1 MNSNNVSSS
10 PTDYAYVQW
19 LTVENLAKH
28 TSSTPP
34 PEVTRAERIA
44 QFQASLIGTNEGI
57 LTRRTTRVSFPPR
70 GKSSKRSRDTS
81 CSGNSNNIA
90 IDVFPLPFPYHNDA
104 FFLPVVESGHTRYDS
119 SSRAACSVLAATPV
133 SDRRSQRT
141 SSSSIN
147 SFIINLSSSP
157 SSRPARPSS
166 FLPHPNN
173 RSSSTPP
180 NLLQKRESC
189 YPEHHT
195 QYQTSIF
202 EKPPR
207 VFHLQPP
214 SSSSFNLTLLL
225 LLDTDHLHDSHRQQT
240 STAAAATTTTKR
252 YKVVRFNIALDMAQ
266 DETTFPGRRRQQQ
279 QQQKNFFVEINHTD
293 TDRAGNT
300 IKFNV
305 AKVVVELL
313 DNVFTDG

>member
-10 PTDYAYVQW
+10 LTDYAYVQW

-119 SSRAACSVLAATPV
+119 SSRACSVLAATPV

-180 NLLQKRESC
+180 NLVWWRQCERGQVSASRTRRDSSC
-189 YPEHHT
+189 RNVSRATLSTIHSIRRVSSKNLHVCSTYNRPPPPPS
-195 QYQTSIF
+195 TS
-202 EKPPR
+202 
-207 VFHLQPP
+207 P
-214 SSSSFNLTLLL
+214 SSSS
-225 LLDTDHLHDSHRQQT
+225 
-240 STAAAATTTTKR
+240 STPITCMTATASKQ
-252 YKVVRFNIALDMAQ
+252 A
-266 DETTFPGRRRQQQ
+266 QQQ
-279 QQQKNFFVEINHTD
+279 QQRQRQKD
-293 TDRAGNT
+293 TKSFGSTLHSIWRKTKPRFLGGGGSSSSKRT
-300 IKFNV
+300 S
-305 AKVVVELL
+305 LL
-313 DNVFTDG
+313 K

>member
-119 SSRAACSVLAATPV
+119 SSRACSVLAATPV

-180 NLLQKRESC
+180 NLVWWRQCERGQVSASRMRRDSSC
-189 YPEHHT
+189 RNVSRATLSTIHSIRRVSSKNLHVCSTYNRPPPPPS
-195 QYQTSIF
+195 TS
-202 EKPPR
+202 
-207 VFHLQPP
+207 P
-214 SSSSFNLTLLL
+214 SSSS
-225 LLDTDHLHDSHRQQT
+225 ST
-240 STAAAATTTTKR
+240 SITCMTATASKQA
-252 YKVVRFNIALDMAQ
+252 
-266 DETTFPGRRRQQQ
+266 QQQ
-279 QQQKNFFVEINHTD
+279 QQRQRQKD
-293 TDRAGNT
+293 TKSFGSTLHSIWRKTKPRFLGGGGSSSSKRT
-300 IKFNV
+300 S
-305 AKVVVELL
+305 LL
-313 DNVFTDG
+313 K

>member
-180 NLLQKRESC
+180 NLVWWRQCERGQVSASRMRRDSSC
-189 YPEHHT
+189 RNVSRATLSTIHSIRRVSSKNLHVCSTYNHPLPPPS
-195 QYQTSIF
+195 TS
-202 EKPPR
+202 
-207 VFHLQPP
+207 P
-214 SSSSFNLTLLL
+214 SSSS
-225 LLDTDHLHDSHRQQT
+225 S
-240 STAAAATTTTKR
+240 STPITCMTATASKQ
-252 YKVVRFNIALDMAQ
+252 A
-266 DETTFPGRRRQQQ
+266 QQQ
-279 QQQKNFFVEINHTD
+279 QQRQRQKD
-293 TDRAGNT
+293 TKSFGSTLHSIWRKTKPRFLGGGGSSSSKRT
-300 IKFNV
+300 S
-305 AKVVVELL
+305 LL
-313 DNVFTDG
+313 K